1 MPALEMTEVTKAY
14 GSGPEQVVALDA
26 ATMTVDDD
34 EIVVLQG
41 PSGSGKTTLLTLAG
55 ALLRPTSGIIRVAGR
70 DLADVKDSSLPEIR
84 RSAVGFVF
92 QSVNLV
98 PFLDARE
105 NLLAVRGLGGGRI
118 DRGARQ
124 RADQLLEE
132 LGLADRAGNLP
143 TQLSG
148 GQRQRVA
155 IGRALM
161 NEPALLL
168 VDEPT
173 SALDSVLGRQ
183 VMELLRREVKSR
195 GVAAVVVTHDERIT
209 DLADRALHID
219 DGRLHG
225 TAPAGR

>member
-209 DLADRALHID
+209 DLADRVLQID